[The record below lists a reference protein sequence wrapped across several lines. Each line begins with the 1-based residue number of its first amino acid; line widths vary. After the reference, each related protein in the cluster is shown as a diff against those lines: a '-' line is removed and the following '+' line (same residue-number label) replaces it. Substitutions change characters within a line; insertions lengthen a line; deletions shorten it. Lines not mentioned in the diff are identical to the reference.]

1 VSPVVRIPEAPAR
14 SHVGADARPRRATAV
29 VTCMDARLDPERILG
44 FVAGDVHVI
53 RNAGGAI
60 TEDVLD
66 SLAVSQRQTGTRTV
80 MVLHHTDCAGMAVR
94 RPGVSAES
102 ALREAVEALRRD
114 PRLPHRASIS
124 GALYDT
130 ARGALVHRP
139 RERRPESR
147 APSTHPP
154 LQGTLHRCVWCERPF
169 APTGAGRLA
178 RRRRYCC
185 DICRIAARGAAR
197 GARRRAGGV
206 VP

>member
-14 SHVGADARPRRATAV
+14 GHAGPDARPRRATAV
-29 VTCMDARLDPERILG
+29 VTCMDARLDPEEILG
-44 FVAGDVHVI
+44 YAPGDVHVI

-66 SLAVSQRQTGTRTV
+66 SLAVSQRRTGTRV
-80 MVLHHTDCAGMAVR
+80 VVVLHHTDCAGMAAR
-94 RPGVSAES
+94 RPGVPADS
-102 ALREAVEALRRD
+102 ALHEAVEALRHD

-130 ARGALVHRP
+130 ARGALVHPP

-147 APSTHPP
+147 APSTHPRMP
-154 LQGTLHRCVWCERPF
+154 ATLHRCVWCERPF
-169 APTGAGRLA
+169 APTGRGRLV
-178 RRRRYCC
+178 RHRRYCC
-185 DICRIAARGAAR
+185 DICRSAARRAAR

>member
-1 VSPVVRIPEAPAR
+1 MSPVVRIPEAPAR
-14 SHVGADARPRRATAV
+14 GHAGSDARPRRATAV
-29 VTCMDARLDPERILG
+29 VTCMDARLDPEQILG
-44 FVAGDVHVI
+44 YASGDVHVI

-66 SLAVSQRQTGTRTV
+66 SLAVSQRQTGTRAV
-80 MVLHHTDCAGMAVR
+80 VVLHHTDCAGMAAR
-94 RPGVSAES
+94 RPGVPADS
-102 ALREAVEALRRD
+102 ALREAVDALRRD

-130 ARGALVHRP
+130 ARGALVARP

-147 APSTHPP
+147 APSTHPRVP
-154 LQGTLHRCVWCERPF
+154 ATPQRCVWCERPF
-169 APTGAGRLA
+169 APTGGGRLA

-185 DICRIAARGAAR
+185 DICRSAARGATR
-197 GARRRAGGV
+197 GARRRTGSV